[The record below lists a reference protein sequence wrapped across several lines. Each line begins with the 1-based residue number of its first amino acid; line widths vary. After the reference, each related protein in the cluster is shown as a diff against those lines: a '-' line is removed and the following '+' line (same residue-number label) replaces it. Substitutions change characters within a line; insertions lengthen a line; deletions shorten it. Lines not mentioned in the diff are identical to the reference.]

1 MSPCGALDVLAM
13 ARTRESDEEEPLR
26 LHDPKD
32 EPPMYRRSH
41 PYRALVIMT
50 LPFLLL
56 VAVVFIPFVGWG
68 ILFVLLPIEFGRL
81 GGKRLARPDAVWV
94 AVPAAL
100 AVGTYELIIAFA
112 VLNSIPPGVASFDTL
127 GLVATAVIYG
137 TNIFFFCVGTLS
149 TAFDPH
155 EPVSRDGR
163 ESLSS

>member
-1 MSPCGALDVLAM
+1 M
-13 ARTRESDEEEPLR
+13 AGDDE
-26 LHDPKD
+26 D
-32 EPPMYRRSH
+32 EAPPEGRAAAKADPPMYRRSH

-56 VAVVFIPFVGWG
+56 VGIVLIPFVGWG

-81 GGKRLARPDAVWV
+81 GGRRLARADAIWV

-100 AVGTYELIIAFA
+100 AVGTYELLIAFA

-137 TNIFFFCVGTLS
+137 TNIFFFSV
-149 TAFDPH
+149 
-155 EPVSRDGR
+155 
-163 ESLSS
+163 